1 MFRDKIAVFPQFM
14 RKVFY
19 DHDIS
24 ELNLDINRT
33 QINILMIIN
42 ENNEKSMSEISRMTG
57 LEKSSFT
64 RSVDYLVKSGFIS
77 RNPPDNDR
85 RIIKLSLTKKG
96 ARTAS
101 LIRKDFDSYLESL
114 ISRFSDNEKKEF
126 LKSLDV
132 VSEYMNRIIKLPAA
146 SGGVSKKRT

>member
-1 MFRDKIAVFPQFM
+1 VFRDKIAVFPQFM

-19 DHDIS
+19 EHDTS

-42 ENNEKSMSEISRMTG
+42 ESTEKSMSEISRITG

-64 RSVDYLVKSGFIS
+64 RSVDYLVKSGLIS
-77 RNPPDNDR
+77 RNSQKNDR
-85 RIIKLSLTKKG
+85 RIITLSLTKKG
-96 ARTAS
+96 VRTAS
-101 LIRKDFDSYLESL
+101 LIRKDFDCYLESL
-114 ISRFSDNEKKEF
+114 IAGFSDNEKKEF

-132 VSEYMNRIIKLPAA
+132 VSAYMNRILKE
-146 SGGVSKKRT
+146 KQK